1 MGGATGHTPSS
12 LLGGLHPAGTTGHT
26 PSSLLG
32 GLHPAGIT
40 AGVPLASFPGSCGGG
55 EEGRVWCPSHYS
67 PPPPQEPGNEAR
79 APIRLQVEQLAQGT
93 EEERADCHVL
103 TAKGLPEPKQ
113 VELMPKLRVVG
124 NGVSVKSEPWPKQAE
139 SMPKL
144 RVVGNGVSVKSKPWP
159 KQVESMPK
167 LRVVGNGV
175 SVKSEPWIC
184 LPLYSRFEHNYL
196 WSPKSREITRMLF
209 MAVGSTCF

>member
-1 MGGATGHTPSS
+1 MSSKHLAPYRYTTTSPTMGGATGHTPSS
-12 LLGGLHPAGTTGHT
+12 LLGGLHPAGTT
-26 PSSLLG
+26 
-32 GLHPAGIT
+32 

-55 EEGRVWCPSHYS
+55 GEGKVWCPSHYS

-79 APIRLQVEQLAQGT
+79 APIRLQVEQLAQGN
-93 EEERADCHVL
+93 EEERADCHVP
-103 TAKGLPEPKQ
+103 TAKGLPE
-113 VELMPKLRVVG
+113 
-124 NGVSVKSEPWPKQAE
+124 
-139 SMPKL
+139 
-144 RVVGNGVSVKSKPWP
+144 P

-184 LPLYSRFEHNYL
+184 LPLNSRFEHNYL

-209 MAVGSTCF
+209 MAVGSTSFIGLFLFRRAVGAGRSWC